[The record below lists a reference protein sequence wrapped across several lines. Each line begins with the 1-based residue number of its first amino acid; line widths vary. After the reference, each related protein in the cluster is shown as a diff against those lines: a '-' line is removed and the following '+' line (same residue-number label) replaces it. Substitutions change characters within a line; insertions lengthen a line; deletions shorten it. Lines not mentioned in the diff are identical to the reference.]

1 MCAVKPDKFID
12 MFNLYIKINQK
23 NTDKAIAAMYADYE
37 PLDNNAVYTEI
48 NETNSTSGT
57 PSTVTSLTSETA
69 FDSDTLKDTTKNIVS
84 GTTTSSESEHN
95 YSEYK
100 HGNISATTNQS
111 IIGQEYELRHKN
123 YCLDLIKKAVYF
135 GGVYYAN

>member
-1 MCAVKPDKFID
+1 MDAVKPDTFIS
-12 MFNLYIKINQK
+12 MYNLYIKINQK
-23 NTDKAIAAMYADYE
+23 NTDKAIAAMCADYE

-48 NETNSTSGT
+48 TETNSTSGT
-57 PSTVTSLTSETA
+57 PSTITSTTSESA

-84 GTTTSSESEHN
+84 GTTTTSENTHN
-95 YSEYK
+95 YNEYK

-111 IIGQEYELRHKN
+111 IIEQEYDLRLRN